1 MLWVSITIASAI
13 GITISIALWLV
24 SERRGLDVDTRV
36 IAMRLQ
42 KLDGYLR
49 ALRQMR
55 DVLLDEYLDDDN
67 IQAIVER
74 RLQLAIQVCM
84 DIANY
89 LIGQLGLSAPDEQE
103 NVFLVLG
110 REGVISSD
118 LAKRMV
124 GMVRFRNILVH
135 DYLEIDSKIVYRNL
149 AEGLDDFDEF
159 AQQII
164 ARFLPDTSA
173 R

>member
-1 MLWVSITIASAI
+1 M
-13 GITISIALWLV
+13 
-24 SERRGLDVDTRV
+24 DTTV

-49 ALRQMR
+49 GLRQMQ
-55 DVLLDEYLDDDN
+55 DVSLDEYLDDDN

-84 DIANY
+84 DIGNY
-89 LIGQLGLSAPDEQE
+89 LIGQLGLSVPDEQE
-103 NVFLVLG
+103 NVFLALG
-110 REGVISSD
+110 REGIIGAD

-135 DYLEIDSKIVYRNL
+135 DYLEIDSNIVYRNL
-149 AEGLDDFDEF
+149 AEDLGDFDQF

-164 ARFLPDTSA
+164 TRFLPVTPDKGDVA
-173 R
+173 